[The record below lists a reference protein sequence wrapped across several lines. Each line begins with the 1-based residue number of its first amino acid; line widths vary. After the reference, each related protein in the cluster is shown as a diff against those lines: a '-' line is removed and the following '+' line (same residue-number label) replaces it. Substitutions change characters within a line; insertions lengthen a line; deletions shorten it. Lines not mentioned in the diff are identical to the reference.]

1 MALAKISDLKTALSV
16 GARPNLFKVSIDWP
30 TALGTNENV
39 SAVTGTSYGADSNA
53 EYKQNLLCKTAALP
67 GMSIGIIE
75 VPTRGGRRIKIPGD
89 RTFADWTVTFLSDE
103 AHDLRFAFKTWQEYM
118 KTSDYESDVIR
129 ADNNTAFDYTADLF
143 VYQLN
148 SAGGVTRSYKLFE
161 CFPTDVGA
169 IDLSFDS
176 TDSLSEFTVTFQYH
190 HMTALQGNQGVEPTF
205 TDESDMDASGQET
218 PD

>member
-30 TALGTNENV
+30 TALSTNADV
-39 SAVTGTSYGADSNA
+39 SAVTGKSYGSTGNS
-53 EYKQNLLCKTAALP
+53 EKKQNLLCKTAALP
-67 GMSIGIIE
+67 GMSVGIIE

-89 RTFADWTVTFLSDE
+89 RTFADWTVTFISDE
-103 AHDLRFAFKTWQEYM
+103 AHELRFAFKTWQEYI
-118 KTSDYESDVIR
+118 KTTDYESDEIR
-129 ADNNTAFDYTADLF
+129 ANNNTSFDYASDLF

-148 SAGGVTRSYKLFE
+148 AAGGVTRSYKLFE

-169 IDLSFDS
+169 VDLSFDS

-190 HMTALQGNQGVEPTF
+190 YMTALQGSGGEEVAI
-205 TDESDMDASGQET
+205 TDASDMDASEEA
-218 PD
+218 